1 MHEERNTRQK
11 TSENNAEHPV
21 PQYMLDRE
29 NQTRAKVL
37 SNTIKQKRKEK
48 AVRIVGICTFYMQM
62 VSFTS
67 NFKIVIILYVL
78 APLF

>member
-11 TSENNAEHPV
+11 ASENNAEHPV

-48 AVRIVGICTFYMQM
+48 AVRAIE
-62 VSFTS
+62 
-67 NFKIVIILYVL
+67 
-78 APLF
+78 

>member
-11 TSENNAEHPV
+11 ASENNSEHPV

-29 NQTRAKVL
+29 NQMRAKVL

-48 AVRIVGICTFYMQM
+48 AV
-62 VSFTS
+62 
-67 NFKIVIILYVL
+67 IILFQCLIQHCCDCFHANYMHELSAAVV
-78 APLF
+78 A

>member
-1 MHEERNTRQK
+1 MHDERNTRQK
-11 TSENNAEHPV
+11 SSENNAEHPV

-48 AVRIVGICTFYMQM
+48 AVSVAYICCGGVPVWIWCTFN
-62 VSFTS
+62 S
-67 NFKIVIILYVL
+67 NTLSC
-78 APLF
+78 

>member
-11 TSENNAEHPV
+11 TAENNSDTPV

-48 AVRIVGICTFYMQM
+48 AVIIFFAFNL
-62 VSFTS
+62 FTIPS
-67 NFKIVIILYVL
+67 
-78 APLF
+78 